1 MVSPFEEPIEF
12 TSSSAVRMVRESVRR
27 LNFRLYLAL
36 VFRLLMPTLYKVFPL
51 SENYV
56 CNLKLER
63 CVVF

>member
-1 MVSPFEEPIEF
+1 M
-12 TSSSAVRMVRESVRR
+12 SSSAVRMVRESVRR